1 MCKTVSAT
9 GPECGVFAKGGHER
23 QSACEAH
30 TACDRHGWILGVEVT
45 AGNANGSTAWDAV
58 YGQVTGRFPEAA
70 FIVMDAGCKTP
81 WIAKKPL
88 EDNRIPILPYTRCK
102 GRKDRFRPWDF
113 TYDRLQDC
121 FACPKGQALR
131 HTTTGKD
138 GKRMHRSSPKL
149 CQCCPCRQL
158 CSANGKGQRLL
169 MTHIGQEHLDL
180 AEQLRKARRPSP
192 VRRFRQYPNIM
203 SRRISAREWA
213 PHMAM
218 ASLSSAFS
226 LST

>member
-1 MCKTVSAT
+1 M
-9 GPECGVFAKGGHER
+9 FAKGGHER

-88 EDNRIPILPYTRCK
+88 EDNCIPILPYTRCK

>member
-1 MCKTVSAT
+1 MRKTVSTT

-81 WIAKKPL
+81 WIAKKTL
-88 EDNRIPILPYTRCK
+88 EDNCIPILPYTRGK

-121 FACPKGQALR
+121 FVCPKGQALR

-138 GKRMHRSSPKL
+138 GKRMYRSTPSY
-149 CQCCPCRQL
+149 
-158 CSANGKGQRLL
+158 ANAV
-169 MTHIGQEHLDL
+169 L
-180 AEQLRKARRPSP
+180 AG
-192 VRRFRQYPNIM
+192 
-203 SRRISAREWA
+203 
-213 PHMAM
+213 
-218 ASLSSAFS
+218 SSAARAAS
-226 LST
+226 AYDSHWAGAP